1 MLDILRSTCP
11 FPTISPEGDLKD
23 GLNVAQPKKCLKC
36 VAKSCRSL
44 FAAANSDGLRHAVCE
59 HSYSVMRLPT
69 RHGPM
74 LINGV
79 YVPFQNTVMD
89 APTRK
94 SNRSQKV
101 TWEQAQGYARLIAA
115 AEQRI
120 QTEIGRQVKDA
131 VAGLHDIK
139 TAVSVVFRHAESII
153 YSLPGYDDGERIESA
168 DPALKALLKSV
179 NLLNSRLNL
188 ASIVA
193 NPDSAK
199 YGQPRRTPVYK
210 VFHLMARLFEAEAA
224 RRNVRIRMAGESYD
238 HAQLRDSFETIPLI
252 LIDNAVK
259 YATAG
264 SEIVVRVNDTSRPME
279 PCTATV
285 ESIGPVI
292 PLEYR
297 AAIFERGF
305 RAPQAK
311 AAVSSGSGL
320 GLYIA
325 KIVADANNCKLQYSA
340 RVFRGGAEDGANCFT
355 VTVGTL

>member
-23 GLNVAQPKKCLKC
+23 GQNIAQPKKCLKC
-36 VAKSCRSL
+36 AAKSCRSL
-44 FAAANSDGLRHAVCE
+44 FKAVNDDGLRHAVCE

-79 YVPFQNTVMD
+79 FVPFQNTVMD
-89 APTRK
+89 APARK
-94 SNRSQKV
+94 ANRSQKV
-101 TWEQAQGYARLIAA
+101 TWEQARGYAALMGA

-120 QTEIGRQVKDA
+120 QAEIGQQVKDA

-139 TAVSVVFRHAESII
+139 TAVSVVFRNAEAII
-153 YSLPGYDDGERIESA
+153 YSLPGFDDADKIDHA
-168 DPALKALLKSV
+168 DPSLKALLKSV

-188 ASIVA
+188 VSIVA
-193 NPDSAK
+193 NPESAS
-199 YGQPRRTPVYK
+199 YGQPRPTRVYRL
-210 VFHLMARLFEAEAA
+210 FHLMARLFEAEAV
-224 RRNVRIRMAGESYD
+224 RRNVRITMAGQS
-238 HAQLRDSFETIPLI
+238 HSSAMLHDSFETIPLV
-252 LIDNAVK
+252 LLDNAVK

-264 SEIVVRVNDTSRPME
+264 SEIVVRVNDTNRPAQ
-279 PCTATV
+279 PCTAVV
-285 ESIGPVI
+285 ESIGPAI
-292 PLEYR
+292 PPEHR
-297 AAIFERGF
+297 AAVFERGF

-340 RVFRGGAEDGANCFT
+340 RVFRSGAEGGANCFT
-355 VTVGTL
+355 VMVGTL